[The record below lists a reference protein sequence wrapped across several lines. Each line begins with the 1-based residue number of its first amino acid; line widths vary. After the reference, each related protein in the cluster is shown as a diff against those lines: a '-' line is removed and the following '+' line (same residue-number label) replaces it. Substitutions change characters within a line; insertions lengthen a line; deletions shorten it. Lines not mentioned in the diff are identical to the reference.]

1 MKLPRTSG
9 AQVLAAMPSRPRV
22 TCGSGDRRA
31 SSVFSWVLALVW
43 ALVWAGELSSEPRNS
58 SFGVVAA
65 VDCDGGHA
73 SMKSMP

>member
-31 SSVFSWVLALVW
+31 SSVFSWVLAL
-43 ALVWAGELSSEPRNS
+43 AWAGELSSEPRNS